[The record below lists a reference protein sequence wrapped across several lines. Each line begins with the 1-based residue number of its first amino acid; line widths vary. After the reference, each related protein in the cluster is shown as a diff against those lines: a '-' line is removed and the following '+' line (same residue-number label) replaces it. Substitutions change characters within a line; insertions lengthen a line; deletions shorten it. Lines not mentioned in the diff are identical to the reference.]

1 MHKSQG
7 FWGCGFWEVERGYV
21 LLIVLSQIGKGQA
34 S

>member
-7 FWGCGFWEVERGYV
+7 FWGCGFWEAERDS

-34 S
+34 SL